1 MAAAGVGVALA
12 VDADAGVEVGV
23 TPMKVAGAP
32 LSTFAGAVRG
42 VLDAGDGAGA
52 DVVRRGAA
60 GAELTTRQLAPATR
74 LLTYC
79 GTPSPASQRY
89 NVLPATGKAAS
100 RPSVAMSPHPRF
112 TKRSVHTSVTLAKWL
127 IVNAPKGRTPRFPV
141 HFATRPPSGPD
152 STPRPGTA
160 MTETASH
167 AGAAPVAP
175 PAPAPRGKLFIQT
188 HGCQMNEYDS
198 AKMADVLAASD
209 GLELTDNVEEADV
222 VLVNTCSIR
231 EKAQEKVF
239 SQLGRWKALKKDGK
253 PVLIGVGGC
262 VASQEGEAI
271 VKRAPYVD
279 LVFGPQTLHRLPEL
293 IRAKRETG
301 LPQVDISFPEIEKFD
316 RLPEPRADGPSAFVS
331 IMEGCS
337 KYCSFCVVP
346 YTRGEEVSRPF
357 EDVLVEVVQLAGQG
371 VREITLLG
379 QNVNAYRG
387 PMGDGEVA
395 DLGLLIRTIA
405 EIDGVDRIRFTTS
418 HPLEFSDSLVEAYRD
433 VPQLANYLHLPVQ
446 AGSDRILSAMKR
458 GYTALE
464 FKQKIRK
471 LRAVRPDISISS
483 DFIVGFPGE
492 TEADFEKTM
501 KLIEDVGF
509 DQSFSFIYSRRPGTP
524 ASDLEDSVT
533 QEEKHA
539 RLSRLQAHINAYAAG
554 ISERMVGSVQTVLVE
569 GPSRKDP
576 TELTGKT
583 ENMRSVNFPAPARLI
598 GQFVD
603 VEITAALSNSLRG
616 RIVLRDGA

>member
-1 MAAAGVGVALA
+1 MTGMNATPDARPDAAIAP
-12 VDADAGVEVGV
+12 V
-23 TPMKVAGAP
+23 T
-32 LSTFAGAVRG
+32 S
-42 VLDAGDGAGA
+42 
-52 DVVRRGAA
+52 
-60 GAELTTRQLAPATR
+60 
-74 LLTYC
+74 
-79 GTPSPASQRY
+79 PSPAL
-89 NVLPATGKAAS
+89 VPLPGAS
-100 RPSVAMSPHPRF
+100 PR
-112 TKRSVHTSVTLAKWL
+112 A
-127 IVNAPKGRTPRFPV
+127 I
-141 HFATRPPSGPD
+141 
-152 STPRPGTA
+152 PG
-160 MTETASH
+160 
-167 AGAAPVAP
+167 GA
-175 PAPAPRGKLFIQT
+175 RGKLYIKT

-198 AKMADVLAASD
+198 AKMADVLAEHE
-209 GLELTDNVEEADV
+209 GLELTDIPEEADV

-239 SQLGRWKALKKDGK
+239 SQLGRWKALKAGGRD
-253 PVLIGVGGC
+253 VIIGVGGC

-293 IRAKRETG
+293 IRARREQNR
-301 LPQVDISFPEIEKFD
+301 PQVDISFPEIEKFD
-316 RLPEPRADGPSAFVS
+316 RMPEPRAEGPSAFVS

-346 YTRGEEVSRPF
+346 YTRGTEVSRPF
-357 EDVLVEVVQLAGQG
+357 EDVLVEVAQLAAQG
-371 VREITLLG
+371 VREINLLG

-387 PMGDGEVA
+387 PMAANEDAQDDDEESVA

-405 EIDGVDRIRFTTS
+405 QIEGVGRIRFTTS

-446 AGSDRILSAMKR
+446 AGSDRVLSAMKR

-492 TEADFEKTM
+492 TDADFDKTM

-524 ASDLEDSVT
+524 AADLEDDT
-533 QEEKHA
+533 AEATKHA
-539 RLSRLQAHINAYAAG
+539 RLERLQKHINEHAAG
-554 ISERMVGSVQTVLVE
+554 ISQAMVGSVQSVLVE
-569 GPSRKDP
+569 GPSKKNP
-576 TELTGKT
+576 NELTGKT
-583 ENMRSVNFPAPARLI
+583 ENMRSVNFPGHPRLV

-603 VEITAALSNSLRG
+603 VLITEALTNSLRG
-616 RIVLRDGA
+616 RVATSDGT